1 MTNIQTPSENQVKA
15 EANLTFS
22 QRITN
27 TDLRLLAGANLD
39 ENHISNKIKKQLKAS
54 TSCGKQL
61 DVNENNEMCR
71 KYTCKKRFCRSCCRY
86 MAFQRDLA
94 FYPSINRIVQRHRR
108 DDTNNAKLWLVTLTL
123 PTCEANE
130 LANRLTHMQKEWRY
144 MYNVLKK
151 NYNKAYC
158 NGLRKLEINPRKK
171 IEVKNAKKCTDFLYH
186 PHFHILI
193 QGRKNAYALRDMWLK
208 RHPEGFKG
216 AQHVVKFDVQ
226 EGQGGMLCELLKYLA
241 KPVVEGKGMF
251 AAKAYNKARAFVYDT
266 LIGRRTIFSYGTV
279 KKSKKYKFDIIDGQ
293 VVMMH
298 GDEYELAFDESSKRM
313 QDKLVRYINNEKSKA
328 SKSIENSMFEFI
340 NGMYVEAETG
350 ELLCT
355 EKDIIDSVKEQDRL
369 AKERQKK
376 KEEEEKKAQAR
387 GEKVKKI
394 STKKGKA
401 TKMDAYNAERRMFDK
416 THATRISKK
425 GESLESL
432 SKKLER
438 KKREI
443 KEKEE
448 VYIYYKRHKKK
459 DPTAEP

>member
-1 MTNIQTPSENQVKA
+1 MTNLQNSSHNRVKP
-15 EANLTFS
+15 EANLMFN

-39 ENHISNKIKKQLKAS
+39 ESHISNKIKKQLRSS

-61 DVNENNEMCR
+61 DINENNEMCR
-71 KYTCKKRFCRSCCRY
+71 RYTCQRRFCRSCSRY

-94 FYPSINRIVQRHRR
+94 FYPSINKIVQEHKR
-108 DDTNNAKLWLVTLTL
+108 DSNHNAKLWLVTLTL
-123 PTCEANE
+123 PTCEAHE
-130 LANRLTHMQKEWRY
+130 LADRLTHMQKEWRY
-144 MYNVLKK
+144 MYNVLKR

-158 NGLRKLEINPRKK
+158 NGLRKLEINPNKK
-171 IEVKNAKKCTDFLYH
+171 SDVDKATKHTDFLYH

-193 QGRKNAYALRDMWLK
+193 QGRGNAYALRDMWLK
-208 RHPEGFKG
+208 RHPKAFKG
-216 AQHVVKFDVQ
+216 AQHVVRFDVK
-226 EGQGGMLCELLKYLA
+226 ERQGGILCELLKYLA

-251 AAKAYNKARAFVYDT
+251 ASRAYNKARAFVYDN

-279 KKSKKYKFDIIDGQ
+279 KKAKKYKFDIVNGNI
-293 VVMMH
+293 VMQH
-298 GDEYELAFDESSKRM
+298 GDEYELAFDESSKEM

-355 EKDIIDSVKEQDRL
+355 EKDIIESVKEQDRM
-369 AKERQKK
+369 AKERQKEQ
-376 KEEEEKKAQAR
+376 EEEDRKAKAR
-387 GEKVKKI
+387 GEKVKK
-394 STKKGKA
+394 SRTKKGRS
-401 TKMDAYNAERRMFDK
+401 TKLDAYKAERRMFEK
-416 THATRISKK
+416 THAMRIGKE
-425 GESLESL
+425 GETIESL
-432 SKKLER
+432 SDELER
-438 KKREI
+438 TKREI

-448 VYIYYKRHKKK
+448 EYIYYKLHKKK